1 MHPVGCKA
9 NLAKLAS
16 LTKGLVI
23 VITMDRCAILF
34 LRFKHNGVL
43 CIIGTGSLSSK
54 LSRQYSTVL
63 SLAFGGC
70 KAYAAKGRE
79 ANRSR
84 SLCSG
89 SAKISKQM
97 PPLARSPSKAPP
109 RPLNGPTGR
118 FQGRAYT
125 WVAYSPSSAPTARI
139 SAQHP
144 ARLIGTR
151 ACTPTHSARVRA
163 REGAW
168 GHTRTRLSEV
178 PPRNFVPKL
187 DSLNYTKIRILL
199 R

>member
-34 LRFKHNGVL
+34 LRFKHNDVL

-54 LSRQYSTVL
+54 LSRKYSTVL
-63 SLAFGGC
+63 SLAFEGC

-97 PPLARSPSKAPP
+97 PSLARLHSKAPP
-109 RPLNGPTGR
+109 RPLNGPLSG
-118 FQGRAYT
+118 FQARAHT
-125 WVAYSPSSAPTARI
+125 WVAYSPSSASTARI
-139 SAQHP
+139 RSPRP
-144 ARLIGTR
+144 A
-151 ACTPTHSARVRA
+151 
-163 REGAW
+163 
-168 GHTRTRLSEV
+168 
-178 PPRNFVPKL
+178 PRQG
-187 DSLNYTKIRILL
+187 
-199 R
+199 

>member
-34 LRFKHNGVL
+34 LRFKHIGVI

-54 LSRQYSTVL
+54 LSRKYSTVL

-79 ANRSR
+79 ASRSR

-97 PPLARSPSKAPP
+97 PPPARSPSKAPP
-109 RPLNGPTGR
+109 RPLNGPLSG
-118 FQGRAYT
+118 FQARAYT

-163 REGAW
+163 RAVW
-168 GHTRTRLSEV
+168 IARAC
-178 PPRNFVPKL
+178 
-187 DSLNYTKIRILL
+187 
-199 R
+199 

>member
-1 MHPVGCKA
+1 M
-9 NLAKLAS
+9 
-16 LTKGLVI
+16 I

-54 LSRQYSTVL
+54 LSRKYSTRI

-70 KAYAAKGRE
+70 KAYAAKDRE

-97 PPLARSPSKAPP
+97 PPPARSPSKAPP
-109 RPLNGPTGR
+109 RPLDGPTGR
-118 FQGRAYT
+118 FQTRAHT
-125 WVAYSPSSAPTARI
+125 WVAYSPLGASTARI

-151 ACTPTHSARVRA
+151 PCTPTHSARVRA

-178 PPRNFVPKL
+178 PPHN
-187 DSLNYTKIRILL
+187 SELNLAICPAL